1 MLFNSYTFIGLFLP
15 ITLVG
20 FFLFARASHIWAALW
35 LGIASLAFYG
45 WWDPRYLV
53 LLLLSIAFN
62 FFVGRA
68 ISWRH
73 EVGTPSHAKAVL
85 IFGIVCDLALL
96 FYFKYTDFFIL
107 SINHALHTQLPLLNL
122 VLPLGI
128 SFFTFTQIAFLVDTY
143 RGEAKE
149 YDPVHYLFF
158 VTNFPHLIAG
168 PILHHKEIMPQF
180 ENPACYRI
188 NWEDIAVGLTIFT
201 FGLAKKVLLADGI
214 GRYVGPVFDGASNPH
229 LFLAWGGALA
239 YTLQLY
245 FDFSGYSDMAIGLA
259 RMFGIKFPLNFDS
272 PYKAQNIIEFWRRWH
287 MTLSRFLRD
296 YLYIPLGGNRKGPMR
311 RQVNLLVTMALGG
324 LWHGAGWTFVIWGIL
339 HGLYLVINHSW
350 QNLTG
355 PSITNTNNPNK
366 RFWAWLLTFLAV
378 LVGWVFF
385 RAKSVDVALD
395 ILQGMVGLNGIV
407 LPHHWFN
414 AIFTN
419 PVKEF
424 LLANGAQIKT
434 IKFIAYRDQL
444 YLTAELLLIAT
455 LAPNTQQI
463 MQRFTPTINQF
474 RQLNGK
480 LARWTWRP
488 NLTWLIVITLLLAW
502 SLYDIPNGDKVSEFL
517 YFQF

>member
-1 MLFNSYTFIGLFLP
+1 MLFNSYAFIGLFLP
-15 ITLVG
+15 ISLVG
-20 FFLFARASHIWAALW
+20 FFLLAKASHIWAALW

-45 WWDPRYLV
+45 WWDPRYLA
-53 LLLLSIAFN
+53 LLLLSIVFN

-68 ISWRH
+68 ISRQH
-73 EVGTPSHAKAVL
+73 ELGAPGRAKFAL
-85 IFGIVCDLALL
+85 TLGIVCDLALL
-96 FYFKYTDFFIL
+96 FYFKYTDFFI
-107 SINHALHTQLPLLNL
+107 SSVNYALHTQFPLLNL

-180 ENPACYRI
+180 ENPACYRV
-188 NWEDIAVGLTIFT
+188 NWENFAVGLTIFVI
-201 FGLAKKVLLADGI
+201 GLAKKVLLADEI
-214 GRYVGPVFDGASNPH
+214 GRYVAPVFDGTSNPH

-259 RMFGIKFPLNFDS
+259 RMFGIRFPLNFDS

-296 YLYIPLGGNRKGPMR
+296 YLYIPLGGNRQGSTR
-311 RQVNLLVTMALGG
+311 RHVNLLVTMVLGG
-324 LWHGAGWTFVIWGIL
+324 LWHGAGWTFVVWGAL
-339 HGLYLVINHSW
+339 HGVYLVINHAW
-350 QNLTG
+350 QTLVRTTDATRKSS
-355 PSITNTNNPNK
+355 PK
-366 RFWAWLLTFLAV
+366 FWAWLLTFLAV

-385 RAKSVDVALD
+385 RAKNLDVAID
-395 ILQGMVGLNGIV
+395 ILRGMAGMNGVV

-414 AIFTN
+414 ASFMIPLKDTL
-419 PVKEF
+419 V
-424 LLANGAQIKT
+424 ANGAQVLT
-434 IKFIAYRDQL
+434 TKFIAYRDQF
-444 YLTAELLLIAT
+444 YLTVQLLLIAT

-463 MQRFTPTINQF
+463 MQRFSPTIDRF
-474 RQLNGK
+474 RNLDGV
-480 LARWTWRP
+480 LSRWTWRP
-488 NLTWLIVITLLLAW
+488 NIAWLLAIAILFGW
-502 SLYDIPNGDKVSEFL
+502 SLVDIPSGEKVSEFL